1 MADLGVEF
9 QAVRP
14 LWLLLLPGAALLVV
28 WWTYRKT
35 YPPVGTG
42 YRLLLL
48 ALRMAVVVLAGMLLF
63 EPVVSLTRFRS
74 RPERIAVLA
83 DRSASMLLPASRDGG
98 GENRFSTA
106 LKFVGKLLGET
117 SVEKKL
123 FVFGGELTA
132 TDSLDAPLTE
142 VEDRTDLH
150 AALEQLVS
158 TGTSRW
164 DRIYLISDGC
174 INSGAEPSSVFET
187 AAGGMPAVEAVLVG
201 ETPGLPDLALVGIE
215 SLGGRVFAGEQ
226 IELELSIALNMPVGH
241 ETQERNKMTTVAD
254 IFIDNRKVAEKR
266 ISLEMSSSRFVGTRV
281 RVDAGEPGYKFLRVA
296 LRPLAQEWT
305 ALNNERSLF
314 VEVVKSK
321 RKIVLVSNKP
331 DWDLSFLRQAMLL
344 NEDWEV
350 ESLIML
356 RSDEAGDFIRRLDKT
371 GRYSTGPPLSTAEL
385 QEAELVVLHG
395 ELTNYNSGFLS
406 LLAGRAVKGGLG
418 ILFWPT
424 GKLNQSAVP
433 GTLTAYLPFK
443 GKLPVGFDQVS
454 GRQQQSAV
462 FTLDRYNVLAGLG
475 GGEPLDNLPP
485 LEMVYP
491 PVPLKDGAEVL
502 ARIIEDKHRK
512 SVFGPAL
519 VVQPVRRSRVA
530 TILGRGLWRWHML
543 GQTSDKKRDTM
554 YYNLWEE
561 LIEWLLSGEKS
572 EDFTLKPVKPVFSL
586 GEEVRLE
593 GFDQKAGK
601 DDGVIDTSQTIEVI
615 VLSRNEQ
622 EDTVAVTEVERLDA
636 QGKFI
641 VELGR
646 LAAGIY
652 HYRGVSSGSKAEG
665 KFAVERYSPEWVYQ
679 EPDTTALAG
688 LAELTGGS
696 ITVVSELDG
705 LIGSDE
711 KTDVQVK
718 AFQLSTSGWLYF
730 MLVAILAAEWIL
742 RRRKSLA

>member
-1 MADLGVEF
+1 
-9 QAVRP
+9 
-14 LWLLLLPGAALLVV
+14 
-28 WWTYRKT
+28 
-35 YPPVGTG
+35 
-42 YRLLLL
+42 
-48 ALRMAVVVLAGMLLF
+48 
-63 EPVVSLTRFRS
+63 
-74 RPERIAVLA
+74 
-83 DRSASMLLPASRDGG
+83 
-98 GENRFSTA
+98 
-106 LKFVGKLLGET
+106 
-117 SVEKKL
+117 
-123 FVFGGELTA
+123 
-132 TDSLDAPLTE
+132 
-142 VEDRTDLH
+142 
-150 AALEQLVS
+150 
-158 TGTSRW
+158 
-164 DRIYLISDGC
+164 
-174 INSGAEPSSVFET
+174 
-187 AAGGMPAVEAVLVG
+187 
-201 ETPGLPDLALVGIE
+201 
-215 SLGGRVFAGEQ
+215 
-226 IELELSIALNMPVGH
+226 
-241 ETQERNKMTTVAD
+241 
-254 IFIDNRKVAEKR
+254 
-266 ISLEMSSSRFVGTRV
+266 
-281 RVDAGEPGYKFLRVA
+281 
-296 LRPLAQEWT
+296 
-305 ALNNERSLF
+305 
-314 VEVVKSK
+314 
-321 RKIVLVSNKP
+321 
-331 DWDLSFLRQAMLL
+331 
-344 NEDWEV
+344 
-350 ESLIML
+350 
-356 RSDEAGDFIRRLDKT
+356 
-371 GRYSTGPPLSTAEL
+371 
-385 QEAELVVLHG
+385 
-395 ELTNYNSGFLS
+395 
-406 LLAGRAVKGGLG
+406 